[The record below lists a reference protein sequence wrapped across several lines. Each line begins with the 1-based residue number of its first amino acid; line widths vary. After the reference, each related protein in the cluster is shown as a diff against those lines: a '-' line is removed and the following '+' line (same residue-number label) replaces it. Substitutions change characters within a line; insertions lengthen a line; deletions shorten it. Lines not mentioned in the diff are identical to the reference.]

1 MINYVI
7 KSGIVA
13 IGLTIVTLGSAL
25 AIIKTKQYLAR
36 KEYKAV
42 VKEKMRVLAQLQEED
57 EDSEVSE
64 EEASIVSVPN
74 LPPQTPLPVEIFEQN
89 YLEVKQ

>member
-13 IGLTIVTLGSAL
+13 IGLTTATLGSAL
-25 AIIKTKQYLAR
+25 VIIKTKQYLAR

-42 VKEKMRVLAQLQEED
+42 VKEKMKVLAQLQEED

-64 EEASIVSVPN
+64 EEASNVSVPN
-74 LPPQTPLPVEIFEQN
+74 LPPQTPLPVEIFKQN
-89 YLEVKQ
+89 YL